1 MVLGSRFTE
10 KQLTKVVFQEEL
22 VFLFYCSTE
31 SVNETNI
38 YGSNFWISCYQSRS
52 NYDFCTQ
59 LSKRL
64 SRARSSYSFKKKKL
78 RINEISVNMQERQG
92 GQSSITPLKSAYYMI
107 KVSLAILMQK
117 S

>member
-38 YGSNFWISCYQSRS
+38 YGSNFGYRAINREVITIFAH
-52 NYDFCTQ
+52 NYPKDYRAEV
-59 LSKRL
+59 LIHLKRKT
-64 SRARSSYSFKKKKL
+64 SH
-78 RINEISVNMQERQG
+78 
-92 GQSSITPLKSAYYMI
+92 
-107 KVSLAILMQK
+107 
-117 S
+117 

>member
-1 MVLGSRFTE
+1 MDPTSGYRAINREVIQIFA
-10 KQLTKVVFQEEL
+10 
-22 VFLFYCSTE
+22 
-31 SVNETNI
+31 
-38 YGSNFWISCYQSRS
+38 
-52 NYDFCTQ
+52 Q

-64 SRARSSYSFKKKKL
+64 SRTRSTYSLKKKNL

-117 S
+117 IVKG